1 MSEKFTFETLPSYLI
16 ILMPVFL
23 ISGPFLS
30 DLAVALISILFII
43 NSIKNKLFKYYKII
57 YFKFFL
63 LFCLIIILSS
73 LFSNNVLLSLKN
85 SFFYFRFGIFSL
97 CFWYLIEKNNLLL
110 KHLFISILICFIS
123 LIIDGY
129 VQYFWKEFVGI

>member
-43 NSIKNKLFKYYKII
+43 NSIKNKLFKYYNNI

-85 SFFYFRFGIFSL
+85 SFFILDLEFSL
-97 CFWYLIEKNNLLL
+97 CVFGILL
-110 KHLFISILICFIS
+110 KKIIS
-123 LIIDGY
+123 Y
-129 VQYFWKEFVGI
+129 